1 MRIGGGDALFAGSLA
16 VLAGHV
22 SPILPDDVDP
32 VFAAAYNGC
41 VSALNNGGFVAADL
55 GWTGHDSGDPDAQL
69 WKNHTHGFATKGV
82 EAGGLNLSASVSS
95 SQGVELGQCNVDMS
109 EPKQPIVA
117 PYLLTAGLIGT
128 VETFDDGWS
137 GSWRDKDAK
146 FFVQARLSADANTF
160 DFTMTRVAKVQ

>member
-69 WKNHTHGFATKGV
+69 WKNHTHGFATKDV
-82 EAGGLNLSASVSS
+82 EAGGLNLSASRIASAADIARRESVDFARWSS
-95 SQGVELGQCNVDMS
+95 
-109 EPKQPIVA
+109 PVA
-117 PYLLTAGLIGT
+117 S
-128 VETFDDGWS
+128 FS
-137 GSWRDKDAK
+137 
-146 FFVQARLSADANTF
+146 
-160 DFTMTRVAKVQ
+160 